1 MKRLENI
8 TNRFFGPGFFCRGLG
23 MPAAWVLL
31 GAVLSLAGCSK
42 DLAEGPAG
50 AESEIAASASLPAG
64 LEAEASTKAPVDGST
79 QMTLYFARSDESS
92 AGTWGGYGT
101 TVLNA
106 SRAAGT
112 GSRTLTFTTKQYYL
126 TSGLKTRMTG
136 WYPSFT
142 TYTNGVVSW
151 TINGTQDIL
160 CAPVQ
165 EGSKTAAMPAFTFSH
180 KLTQLQFYCYA
191 ENQAAVD
198 QWGKITAIRV
208 LGQRTA
214 CSYTLSTGAFAFS
227 GSTSFLSVSGITAAA
242 PPVGE
247 AIAAAQYGQALM
259 IEPKTAASQLFVE
272 IDTERGGTLQLALP
286 VQAYEAGKSAKV
298 MVYFR
303 MVGCNVGCI
312 LQREWLQSDVTNG
325 DVGKPKTAY
334 PYVLK
339 NNIFVTKDVYGCAD
353 PDTYPT
359 HEAWTTTPAH
369 TESAATANASG
380 YNTVGERFQV
390 AKANAMGKDGSS
402 ETMTW
407 YEASGTVNA
416 TYNAAGYSACAQYSE
431 AADQSDKGTWRL
443 PTVRELKLIYD
454 NGRSLTDPVPFRGYY
469 WSATEENTAAVKVVN
484 YQTGAMTNSAKQVV
498 TNYRVCCVRDTEIV
512 PIRSDYPKIVNGNI
526 IVVED
531 LAGRAD
537 PAEYPVHN
545 KWTVTPPHARNE
557 STAALD
563 CFGRTYQIAKV
574 NAVGKGGSSETMT
587 WYEATGTS
595 HEIYNVSG
603 YSACAQYSEATDR
616 SDKGSWRVPTAR
628 ELHLCLLFI
637 RRGEAQTTPKLYP
650 SLPSD
655 GNYWTASEQTGSGYG
670 AGAFYTNFGG
680 SGTVSDSKS
689 NACFLRCVRDL

>member
-1 MKRLENI
+1 MKQSKDKK
-8 TNRFFGPGFFCRGLG
+8 NRFFGPGFFCRGLG

-227 GSTSFLSVSGITAAA
+227 GSTSFLSVSGITAAV

-259 IEPKTAASQLFVE
+259 IEPKTAASQLFLE
-272 IDTERGGTLQLALP
+272 ITTEKQGKQAAMIAAKSYPAGQSVKIYIRIAEHTISIDPDGCEIVPWVDP
-286 VQAYEAGKSAKV
+286 VTVTSGYPFVLEDGSTVVA
-298 MVYFR
+298 R
-303 MVGCNVGCI
+303 
-312 LQREWLQSDVTNG
+312 DVNG
-325 DVGKPKTAY
+325 Y
-334 PYVLK
+334 
-339 NNIFVTKDVYGCAD
+339 AD

-369 TESAATANASG
+369 TESAWTANASG

-390 AKANAMGKDGSS
+390 AKADAMGKDGSS

-431 AADQSDKGTWRL
+431 AGDGSGQGPWRL
-443 PTVRELKLIYD
+443 PTAKEMRVIFEKKSILASAPLSD
-454 NGRSLTDPVPFRGYY
+454 NDYWTATEGSSSYAWYLYFLNGITNSISKSLT
-469 WSATEENTAAVKVVN
+469 N
-484 YQTGAMTNSAKQVV
+484 
-498 TNYRVCCVRDTEIV
+498 RVRCVRDV
-512 PIRSDYPKIVNGNI
+512 VAPLSPVSADYPKVLDGNT
-526 IVVED
+526 IVVRE

-537 PAEYPVHN
+537 PAAYPTHEA
-545 KWTVTPPHARNE
+545 WTTAPAHTESAWDANE
-557 STAALD
+557 SGYNTVGKK
-563 CFGRTYQIAKV
+563 FRVAKA
-574 NAVGKGGSSETMT
+574 NAVGKDGSSKVMT
-587 WYEATGTS
+587 YW
-595 HEIYNVSG
+595 EIIGAYHPTDNPDR
-603 YSACAQYSEATDR
+603 YSSCAQYSEATDQ
-616 SDKGSWRVPTAR
+616 SDKGSWRVPTVR
-628 ELHLCLLFI
+628 EVKLI
-637 RRGEAQTTPKLYP
+637 YSQRGKLNSVDFLSGVTYWSVSGDSSDIDKIWAMNFAGSSPASVGRSTT
-650 SLPSD
+650 
-655 GNYWTASEQTGSGYG
+655 
-670 AGAFYTNFGG
+670 
-680 SGTVSDSKS
+680 
-689 NACFLRCVRDL
+689 CFLRCVRDL

>member
-1 MKRLENI
+1 MKQWEYIR
-8 TNRFFGPGFFCRGLG
+8 NRGFCAGFFHRSFVRS
-23 MPAAWVLL
+23 AAWVLL
-31 GAVLSLAGCSK
+31 GAVLSLTGCSK
-42 DLAEGPAG
+42 DLAEGPAVG
-50 AESEIAASASLPAG
+50 DSEIAVSASLPAS
-64 LEAEASTKAPVDGST
+64 LEAEFSTKAPVDGSA

-92 AGTWGGYGT
+92 TGVWGGYGT
-101 TVLNA
+101 TALTA
-106 SRAAGT
+106 TRAGGQ
-112 GSRTLTFTTKQYYL
+112 GSRTLTFTAKQYYQR
-126 TSGLKTRMTG
+126 SGLKTRMMG
-136 WYPSFT
+136 WYPSA

-160 CAPVQ
+160 CAPAQ

-191 ENQAAVD
+191 ENQSAVD

-214 CSYTLSTGAFAFS
+214 CSYTLSTGVFAFS
-227 GSTSFLSVSGITAAA
+227 GSTASLSVPGITAAA

-247 AIAAAQYGQALM
+247 AIAATQYGQALM

-325 DVGKPKTAY
+325 DVGNPQTAY

-339 NNIFVTKDVYGCAD
+339 DNIFVTKDVYGCAD

-380 YNTVGERFQV
+380 YNTVGERFQA
-390 AKANAMGKDGSS
+390 AKANAVGKDGSS

-431 AADQSDKGTWRL
+431 LSDQSDKGTWRL

-484 YQTGAMTNSAKQVV
+484 YQTGAMTNSAKQMV

-545 KWTVTPPHARNE
+545 KWTVTPPHAKNE

-563 CFGRTYQIAKV
+563 CFGRTYQIAKA
-574 NAVGKGGSSETMT
+574 NAVGKDRSSETMT

-595 HEIYNVSG
+595 HEIYNSSG
-603 YSACAQYSEATDR
+603 YSACAQYSEATGQ
-616 SDKGSWRVPTAR
+616 SDKGLWRVPTAQ
-628 ELHLCLLFI
+628 EMHLCLTI
-637 RRGEAQTTPKLYP
+637 VKRGEVKGQVFPY
-650 SLPSD
+650 LPSS
-655 GNYWTASEQTGSGYG
+655 GKYWTTTEKTGSGYG
-670 AGAFYTNFGG
+670 VGAFYTYFEGG
-680 SGTVSDSKS
+680 GTISDSKS
-689 NACFLRCVRDL
+689 NTYYLRCVRDL